1 MREEVRPLVQ
11 AIERRMIGKQREIEW
26 VLVALLA
33 RGHVLLEDVPGVGK
47 TALIR
52 ALSASIAMES
62 KRIQMTSDLL
72 PSDILGVSIYQPAS
86 RQFEF
91 KKGPLHHPLIL
102 ADELNRASPKTQSAL
117 LESMAERQVTVDGAT
132 YPMPFPFFV
141 MATQNPL
148 EHEGTYRL
156 PEAQLDRFLF
166 RISLGYLEPADE
178 LLLLQRGTNECE
190 IAPVVDEQQLRQWM
204 EEVTHVFIA
213 EELQQMI
220 VQLAQWTRQ
229 SEHLSLGMSPR
240 ASLALQEAARAYAWI
255 QGRDYVV
262 VDDLIELFEPVIYHR
277 LMRSPQ
283 AILDGVTLES
293 LGQVWLT
300 KVVEQEIAR

>member
-178 LLLLQRGTNECE
+178 LLLLQRGTKECE